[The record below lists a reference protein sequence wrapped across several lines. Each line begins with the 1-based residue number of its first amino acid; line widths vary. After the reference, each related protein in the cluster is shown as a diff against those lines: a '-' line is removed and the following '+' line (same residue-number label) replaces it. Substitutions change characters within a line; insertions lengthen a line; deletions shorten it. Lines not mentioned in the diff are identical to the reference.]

1 MSSTTQSIKQGARRA
16 TRPVRPWVVWLA
28 RFGYMA
34 KGVVYIVMGILALQA
49 TQGASSPK
57 VDQQA
62 ALVKIF
68 TQPLGRLMLA
78 VIAVGL
84 AGYVLWRLIQT
95 ILDPENVGSDF
106 KGLVKRSGYLI
117 SAGGYIVLILTSIQ
131 LLRGLGSS
139 NSSQSTKDFTARIMS
154 NQMGTWI
161 VLLVGLFIIGGAL
174 MQLYQAFKGNFKEW
188 FKTGQM
194 NREEK
199 EWVPRL
205 GRAGTAARAVV
216 YFIVGSFLI
225 QAARTHN
232 PSKAGGLGDAM
243 QALAQQPYGSWLLGL
258 VALGLIAYGVY
269 AFFTARYR
277 VIYL

>member
-1 MSSTTQSIKQGARRA
+1 MSSTMQSVKQEARRA
-16 TRPVRPWVVWLA
+16 TRPVRPWVEWLA
-28 RFGYMA
+28 RFGYAA

-62 ALVKIF
+62 ALVKII
-68 TQPLGRLMLA
+68 TQPSGRLMLA

-95 ILDPENVGSDF
+95 VLDPENVGSDL
-106 KGLVKRSGYLI
+106 KGLVKRSAYLI
-117 SAGGYIVLILTSIQ
+117 SGAGYTVLILTSTQ
-131 LLRGLGSS
+131 LLRGNGGSS
-139 NSSQSTKDFTARIMS
+139 SSQATKDFTAQVMS
-154 NQMGTWI
+154 KPFGVWI
-161 VLLVGLFIIGGAL
+161 VLLVGLFVIGGAL
-174 MQLYQAFKGNFKEW
+174 MQLYQAFKGNFKER

-194 NREEK
+194 KGEER

-216 YFIVGSFLI
+216 YLIVGSFI
-225 QAARTHN
+225 VQAARTHN

-243 QALAQQPYGSWLLGL
+243 QALAQQPYGAWLLGL
-258 VALGLIAYGVY
+258 VALGLIAYGLY